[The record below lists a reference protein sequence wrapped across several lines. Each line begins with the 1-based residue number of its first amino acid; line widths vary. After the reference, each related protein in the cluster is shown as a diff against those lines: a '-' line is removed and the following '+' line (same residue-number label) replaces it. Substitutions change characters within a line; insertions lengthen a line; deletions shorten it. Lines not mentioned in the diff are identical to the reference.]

1 MQPYKK
7 LFSLFLCLLLC
18 VGIGWIGGIF
28 TQSSIAIWYPTLIK
42 APWTPPNWTFPVVW
56 TILYLMM
63 GVSLWLV
70 LIAPSHHKTNAVII
84 FGIQLLFNFIWSWL
98 FFYMENPFLG
108 MVDIMLLW
116 IAIVATIKVFSTH
129 SRLAAYLL
137 VPYLIWV
144 TYAFTLNLFIWIYN

>member
-7 LFSLFLCLLLC
+7 LVSLFLCVFLC
-18 VGIGWIGGIF
+18 VGIGWIGGLF
-28 TQSSIAIWYPTLIK
+28 TESSIATWYPTLIK

-56 TILYLMM
+56 TILYFMM

-70 LIAPSHHKTNAVII
+70 LMAPSHDKIRALNI
-84 FGIQLLFNFIWSWL
+84 FGIQLFLNFIWSWL

-108 MVDIMLLW
+108 LVDIMLLW
-116 IAIVATIKVFSTH
+116 IVIVATIKVFSTH